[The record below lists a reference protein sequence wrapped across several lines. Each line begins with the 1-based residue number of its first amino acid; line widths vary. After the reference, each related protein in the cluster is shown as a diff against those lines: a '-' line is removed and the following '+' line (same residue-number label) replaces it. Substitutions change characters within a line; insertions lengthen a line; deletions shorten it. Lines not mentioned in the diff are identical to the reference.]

1 VAIPN
6 PRNDFEKFA
15 GSPFQRSLL
24 FRLPDRLKTVVPEK
38 VGWVIGLDVN
48 GQVKYFL
55 QDKSL
60 SYTSITSVN
69 EFDSYLYLGSIE
81 MHSVGRVKLP

>member
-1 VAIPN
+1 MAIPN

-48 GQVKYFL
+48 GHVKYFL

-69 EFDSYLYLGSIE
+69 EFDSHLYLGSI
-81 MHSVGRVKLP
+81 